1 MSPPGLV
8 SYNDADRCP
17 PSRAAGGQALLRR
30 KKKRPDEP
38 TLVQRLGASSCRR
51 IAIVGLHPGAGSRTV
66 MQQLA
71 SGARGEGIA
80 IGITQA
86 PRAVPDQAET
96 PPPIELP
103 EGVVVATA
111 SSLAQHEQRLELLE
125 ATSCGTAAGPV
136 ALYRV
141 TEAGPVSIHGPDAP
155 ESIRETLEHL
165 QRVTGGLALID
176 GDWQR
181 RDFAAPGVTD
191 GIVLAVGAG
200 YSRSP
205 EHSAA
210 AIRYMIETLTVAA
223 CHGSAQRAWEEAEAS
238 SALVVLDP
246 EGRRL
251 GSVPPDARDP
261 IRILQSLNGGGI
273 GTVALPD
280 GLQDALLVPLVR
292 SDLRCALVVRDP
304 TRLLAAPVYLKAWL
318 KGNGRL
324 EVVRSARLLAVATN
338 PVNPTGA
345 DAEPREFRRLVS
357 EASDTLPV
365 HDVVLESS
373 GSKRGRAWKIGS

>member
-1 MSPPGLV
+1 
-8 SYNDADRCP
+8 
-17 PSRAAGGQALLRR
+17 LLLR
-30 KKKRPDEP
+30 KKKRPEEP
-38 TLVQRLGASSCRR
+38 TLVRRLGASTARR

-66 MQQLA
+66 MQRLA
-71 SGARGEGIA
+71 AGAGAEGIA
-80 IGITQA
+80 IGITRA
-86 PRAVPDQAET
+86 PRAVPDQVET

-111 SSLAQHEQRLELLE
+111 SPPAEREERLELLE
-125 ATSCGTAAGPV
+125 TTSCTTAAGPV

-141 TEAGPVSIHGPDAP
+141 TQPGPVSIHGPDAP
-155 ESIRETLEHL
+155 DSIRGTLEHL
-165 QRVTGGLALID
+165 ERVTGGLALID

-191 GIVLAVGAG
+191 GIVLTVGAG

-210 AIRYMIETLTVAA
+210 AIRYMIETLTVAT
-223 CHGSAQRAWEEAEAS
+223 CHGSSLAAWEEAAS
-238 SALVVLDP
+238 SNTAVVLDP

-251 GSVPPDARDP
+251 GSVPPETQDP
-261 IRILQSLNGGGI
+261 VRFLQSLNGGGV
-273 GTVALPD
+273 GTVALPE
-280 GLQDALLVPLVR
+280 GLQDGLLVPLVR

-304 TRLLAAPVYLKAWL
+304 TRLLAAPVYLKAWV

-324 EVVRSARLLAVATN
+324 QVVRPARLLAVATN

-345 DAEPREFRRLVS
+345 DADAQEFRRLVS
-357 EASDTLPV
+357 EAADTLPV
-365 HDVVLESS
+365 HDVVLESAA
-373 GSKRGRAWKIGS
+373 SKRRSKRTPPTP